1 MNRRSFLAVSSAA
14 LMAAPSFGQ
23 DRPAT
28 RTNGNWWNALNDL
41 AKYGY
46 IIGYT
51 DGSSKAD
58 ATWADGLCKPQV
70 PAKYL
75 AAVQNGNDY
84 SEFTIGQLVEG
95 LNQFYKDFRNTKIL
109 TRDAMMVVRQQIS
122 GVPQKEIDEGLE
134 FLRQTALD
142 PRY

>member
-1 MNRRSFLAVSSAA
+1 MNRRSFLALSSSS
-14 LMAAPSFGQ
+14 LMVAPSFGQ
-23 DRPAT
+23 ENPTA
-28 RTNGNWWNALNDL
+28 RTDGDWWKNLNSL

-46 IIGYT
+46 IVGYA

-58 ATWADGLCKPQV
+58 ATWAFGLCKTQV
-70 PAKYL
+70 PTKYL
-75 AAVQNGNDY
+75 AAVQKGNDY
-84 SEFTIGQLVEG
+84 SEFTVGQLIDGVNE
-95 LNQFYKDFRNTKIL
+95 FYKDFRNTKIL
-109 TRDAMMVVRQQIS
+109 ARDAMMVVKQQIS

>member
-1 MNRRSFLAVSSAA
+1 MNRRSFLTASSAT
-14 LMAAPSFGQ
+14 LVVAPSFGQ
-23 DRPAT
+23 DQPTT
-28 RTNGNWWNALNDL
+28 RTNGNWWNDLNAL

-46 IIGYT
+46 IVGYA

-58 ATWADGLCKPQV
+58 ATWASGLCKTQV
-70 PAKYL
+70 PAKYM

-95 LNQFYKDFRNTKIL
+95 VNQFYKDFRNTKIL

-134 FLRQTALD
+134 FLRQLALN
-142 PRY
+142 PQY